1 AQRASDILFG
11 GDLDGITEPTF
22 NEVLGEVP
30 TTQVASQLLQQDG
43 WPLPDALVEAGLATS
58 KGQARKDI
66 QGGGANI
73 NNVREQDP
81 KRCLKP
87 QDLLFGSHILL
98 RKGKKHY
105 AVLTFK

>member
-1 AQRASDILFG
+1 MTSFRSQTSIEATSSGATSSS
-11 GDLDGITEPTF
+11 
-22 NEVLGEVP
+22 
-30 TTQVASQLLQQDG
+30 SQLLQQEG

-73 NNVREQDP
+73 NNAREQDP

-87 QDLLFGSHILL
+87 QDLLFDRHVLL